1 MTTRLEYLLGMAND
15 RSDWLLTSNPSL
27 NYILVKDSGSLMY
40 PEPPYSPLNRFFSTS
55 GLTDECD
62 ECFKKAAQ
70 DLETKLKLANNM
82 SDTLNDLT
90 LSDIWD
96 SMLSALHDLGVII
109 GDNYSVFFVIW
120 EAIQEAAASAALS
133 AEELAALKAAFDNFT
148 KGVKDA
154 NLQDDINYWRK
165 EAGRLNELVN
175 QPHYG
180 GKWDPSLGRPNNYQ
194 TWEQWSKNV
203 YESEK
208 AYNAA
213 KLEQAQKELRALLAR
228 QAESK
233 SGKLLRV
240 LSETLFNLLK
250 KSGIDFLNLIGKIV
264 SKCFKFALKLIFFVG
279 LGVVAAQLYD
289 LMNKYAKQIN
299 DRCLKNQNDQKDLI
313 AQRYAAAD
321 QYYRDLGKC
330 YQAGCCDDPNPCKG
344 IGGWCTRIRDGADFS
359 FYIPCCSVCDCD
371 GDTSCKYAYCSSCDP
386 DSKCP
391 GKEDDLDTNDTQS
404 NTLPSY
410 LFPQN
415 PSTLQQ
421 GCPPVPPGWQR
432 HPNGTDP
439 DPRSSPEWKIPTI
452 YPCPSDV
459 TDELSY
465 VWKWWEEFFGGGGG
479 GGGSGGGTTT
489 TTAD

>member
-40 PEPPYSPLNRFFSTS
+40 PEPSVTPLNRFFSTS
-55 GLTDECD
+55 GLTEECD
-62 ECFKKAAQ
+62 ECFKKSYK
-70 DLETKLKLANNM
+70 DYEEKLKQLN
-82 SDTLNDLT
+82 SDYD
-90 LSDIWD
+90 D
-96 SMLSALHDLGVII
+96 SLELMNVGLDVC
-109 GDNYSVFFVIW
+109 FFDFLK
-120 EAIQEAAASAALS
+120 QL
-133 AEELAALKAAFDNFT
+133 AEELVTALIMFILVRVQFAFPKPNPINNKVKELLDKFKKFYGINSKPGMRGFDT
-148 KGVKDA
+148 QTHLGGWFSKGGRTAKDSPERW
-154 NLQDDINYWRK
+154 WRK
-165 EAGRLNELVN
+165 EA
-175 QPHYG
+175 
-180 GKWDPSLGRPNNYQ
+180 
-194 TWEQWSKNV
+194 
-203 YESEK
+203 
-208 AYNAA
+208 
-213 KLEQAQKELRALLAR
+213 AQKEEDWLMRGGSGPEPTPPIPYSLEKSFRDVVREIRNEFKDPEAWLNFLKGLLSGFVEFLI
-228 QAESK
+228 QA
-233 SGKLLRV
+233 GLACLMLDQV
-240 LSETLFNLLK
+240 ADLFKVFGNVFDCMDKECQNNAERCRNNL
-250 KSGIDFLNLIGKIV
+250 
-264 SKCFKFALKLIFFVG
+264 
-279 LGVVAAQLYD
+279 AA
-289 LMNKYAKQIN
+289 KYA
-299 DRCLKNQNDQKDLI
+299 
-313 AQRYAAAD
+313 AVD
-321 QYYRDLGKC
+321 QYYQDLAKC
-330 YQAGCCDDPNPCKG
+330 YKSGCCDNPGPCKG